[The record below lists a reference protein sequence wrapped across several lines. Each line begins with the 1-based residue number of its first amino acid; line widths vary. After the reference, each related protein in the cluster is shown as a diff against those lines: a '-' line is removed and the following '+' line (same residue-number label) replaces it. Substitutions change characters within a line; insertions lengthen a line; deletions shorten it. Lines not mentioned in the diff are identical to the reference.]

1 METRQPP
8 IRKKILIVEDVT
20 GLLHI
25 LQLEVQRLGYE
36 TILASN
42 GEEAVESAIAQLPN
56 LIMMDIMMPEM
67 DGLEAARRIR
77 DNPHTHAIP
86 IIAVTALSSRKDKEK
101 CLESGCDDFLSKPFT
116 ASQLSSSITR
126 LLEQAST

>member
-1 METRQPP
+1 MKR
-8 IRKKILIVEDVT
+8 KILIVEDIP
-20 GLLHI
+20 GLIHI

-42 GEEAVESAIAQLPN
+42 GEEAVEVALAQLPN

-77 DNPHTHAIP
+77 ENPQTRTIP
-86 IIAVTALSSRKDKEK
+86 IIAVTALSGRKDKKK
-101 CLESGCDDFLSKPFT
+101 CIDSGCDDYLSKPFT
-116 ASQLSSSITR
+116 ASKLSSSITK
-126 LLEQAST
+126 LLEQNVT

>member
-1 METRQPP
+1 M
-8 IRKKILIVEDVT
+8 RKKILIVEDVP
-20 GLLHI
+20 GLIHI
-25 LQLEVQRLGYE
+25 LELEVQRLGYE

-42 GEEAVESAIAQLPN
+42 GEEAVQMAIAQLPN

-77 DNPHTHAIP
+77 ENPHTRAIP
-86 IIAVTALSSRKDKEK
+86 IIAVTALSSRRDKKK
-101 CLESGCDDFLSKPFT
+101 CLESDCDDYLSKPFT

-126 LLEQAST
+126 LLKQNGT

>member
-1 METRQPP
+1 MKR
-8 IRKKILIVEDVT
+8 KILIVEDIP
-20 GLLHI
+20 GLIHI

-42 GEEAVESAIAQLPN
+42 GEEAVEMAIAQLPN

-77 DNPHTHAIP
+77 ENPQTGTIP
-86 IIAVTALSSRKDKEK
+86 IIAVTALSSRKDKAK
-101 CLESGCDDFLSKPFT
+101 CLDSGCDDYLSKPFT
-116 ASQLSSSITR
+116 ASQLSSSISK
-126 LLEQAST
+126 LLVQNGT

>member
-1 METRQPP
+1 M
-8 IRKKILIVEDVT
+8 RKKILIVEDIP
-20 GLLHI
+20 GLIHI
-25 LQLEVQRLGYE
+25 LELEVQRLGYE
-36 TILASN
+36 TILANN
-42 GEEAVESAIAQLPN
+42 GQEAVEMAIAQLPN

-77 DNPHTHAIP
+77 ENPHTRAIP

-101 CLESGCDDFLSKPFT
+101 CLESGCDDYLSKPFT

-126 LLEQAST
+126 LLKQNGT

>member
-1 METRQPP
+1 MK
-8 IRKKILIVEDVT
+8 RKVLIVEDIP
-20 GLLHI
+20 GLIHI

-42 GEEAVESAIAQLPN
+42 GEEAVEMAIAHLPN

-77 DNPHTHAIP
+77 ENPQTHTIP
-86 IIAVTALSSRKDKEK
+86 IIAVTALSSRKDKKK
-101 CLESGCDDFLSKPFT
+101 CLDSGCDDYLSKPFT
-116 ASQLSSSITR
+116 ASQLSSSISK
-126 LLEQAST
+126 LLVQNDT

>member
-1 METRQPP
+1 M
-8 IRKKILIVEDVT
+8 RKKILIVEDIP
-20 GLLHI
+20 GLIHI

-42 GEEAVESAIAQLPN
+42 GKESVEMAIAQLPN

-67 DGLEAARRIR
+67 DGLEAARLIR
-77 DNPHTHAIP
+77 ENPKTRSIP
-86 IIAVTALSSRKDKEK
+86 IIAVTALSSRKDKKK
-101 CLESGCDDFLSKPFT
+101 CLESGCDDYLSKPFT

-126 LLEQAST
+126 LLKQDAT

>member
-1 METRQPP
+1 MKR
-8 IRKKILIVEDVT
+8 KILIVEDIP
-20 GLLHI
+20 GLIHI

-42 GEEAVESAIAQLPN
+42 GEEAVELALAQLPN

-77 DNPHTHAIP
+77 ENPQTRTIP
-86 IIAVTALSSRKDKEK
+86 IIAVTALSSRKDKKK
-101 CLESGCDDFLSKPFT
+101 CLDSGCDDYLSKPFT
-116 ASQLSSSITR
+116 ASQLSSSISK
-126 LLEQAST
+126 LLVQNDT

>member
-1 METRQPP
+1 M
-8 IRKKILIVEDVT
+8 RKKILIVEDIP
-20 GLLHI
+20 GLIHI

-42 GEEAVESAIAQLPN
+42 GAEAVEMAIAQLPN
-56 LIMMDIMMPEM
+56 LIMMDILMPEM

-77 DNPHTHAIP
+77 ENPHTRAIP

-101 CLESGCDDFLSKPFT
+101 CLESGCDDYLSKPFT
-116 ASQLSSSITR
+116 ASQLSSSITS
-126 LLEQAST
+126 LLKQNGT

>member
-1 METRQPP
+1 MKR
-8 IRKKILIVEDVT
+8 KILIVEDIP
-20 GLLHI
+20 GLIHI

-42 GEEAVESAIAQLPN
+42 GEEAVELALAQLPN

-77 DNPHTHAIP
+77 ENPQTRTIP
-86 IIAVTALSSRKDKEK
+86 IIAVTALSSRKDKKK
-101 CLESGCDDFLSKPFT
+101 CFDSGCDDYLSKPFT
-116 ASQLSSSITR
+116 ASKLSSSITK
-126 LLEQAST
+126 LLEQTGT

>member
-1 METRQPP
+1 MK
-8 IRKKILIVEDVT
+8 RKVLIVEDIP
-20 GLLHI
+20 GLIHI

-42 GEEAVESAIAQLPN
+42 GEEAVEMAIAHLPN

-77 DNPHTHAIP
+77 ENPQTLTIP
-86 IIAVTALSSRKDKEK
+86 IIAVTALSSRKDKKK
-101 CLESGCDDFLSKPFT
+101 CLDSGCDDYLSKPFT
-116 ASQLSSSITR
+116 ASQLSSSISK
-126 LLEQAST
+126 LLVQNGT

>member
-1 METRQPP
+1 M
-8 IRKKILIVEDVT
+8 RKKILIVEDIP
-20 GLLHI
+20 GLIHI
-25 LQLEVQRLGYE
+25 LELEVQRLGYE

-42 GEEAVESAIAQLPN
+42 GEEAVEMAIAQLPN

-77 DNPHTHAIP
+77 ENPHTRAIP

-101 CLESGCDDFLSKPFT
+101 CLESGCDDYLSKPFT
-116 ASQLSSSITR
+116 ASQLSSSITE
-126 LLEQAST
+126 LLKQNGT

>member
-1 METRQPP
+1 MK
-8 IRKKILIVEDVT
+8 KKILIVEDIP
-20 GLLHI
+20 GLIHI

-42 GEEAVESAIAQLPN
+42 GEEAVEMALAQLPN

-77 DNPHTHAIP
+77 ENPQTRTIP
-86 IIAVTALSSRKDKEK
+86 IIAVTALSSRKDKKK
-101 CLESGCDDFLSKPFT
+101 CLDSGCDDYLSKPFT
-116 ASQLSSSITR
+116 ASKLSSSITK
-126 LLEQAST
+126 LLDQAGT

>member
-1 METRQPP
+1 M
-8 IRKKILIVEDVT
+8 RKKILIVEDIPA
-20 GLLHI
+20 LIHI

-42 GEEAVESAIAQLPN
+42 GEKAVEIATAQLPN

-77 DNPHTHAIP
+77 ENPQTGTSP
-86 IIAVTALSSRKDKEK
+86 IIAVTALSSRKDKQK
-101 CLESGCDDFLSKPFT
+101 CLDSGCDDYLSKPFT
-116 ASQLSSSITR
+116 ASQLSSSISK
-126 LLEQAST
+126 LLVQHGT